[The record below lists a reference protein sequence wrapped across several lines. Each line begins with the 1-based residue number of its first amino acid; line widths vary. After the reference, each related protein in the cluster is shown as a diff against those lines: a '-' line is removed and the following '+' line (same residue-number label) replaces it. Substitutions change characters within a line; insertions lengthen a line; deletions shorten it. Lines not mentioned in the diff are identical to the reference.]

1 MLMSLASLWERNV
14 KKSEKLM
21 KIVNID
27 GENYHIFW
35 TTWRI
40 SMNFSG
46 KMWLTT
52 VLKFTKKQ
60 GFTLFL
66 EDSLFKKP
74 QAGEGGGSNG
84 LSSLLSFKKVGN
96 YQQTF
101 YVMTK
106 NNDKNKNRHYITFKY
121 LDFIH

>member
-1 MLMSLASLWERNV
+1 MLMSLASLWEGNV
-14 KKSEKLM
+14 KKSKKLM

-27 GENYHIFW
+27 RENYHIFW

-60 GFTLFL
+60 GFTLSL
-66 EDSLFKKP
+66 EDQLF
-74 QAGEGGGSNG
+74 
-84 LSSLLSFKKVGN
+84 
-96 YQQTF
+96 
-101 YVMTK
+101 
-106 NNDKNKNRHYITFKY
+106 
-121 LDFIH
+121 

>member
-1 MLMSLASLWERNV
+1 MLMSLASLWEGNV
-14 KKSEKLM
+14 KKSKKLM

-27 GENYHIFW
+27 RENYHIFW

-60 GFTLFL
+60 GFTLSL
-66 EDSLFKKP
+66 EDPLFEKP
-74 QAGEGGGSNG
+74 QAGGGAGQVGSPA
-84 LSSLLSFKKVGN
+84 F
-96 YQQTF
+96 
-101 YVMTK
+101 
-106 NNDKNKNRHYITFKY
+106 
-121 LDFIH
+121 